1 MILHGEDVISDSD
14 KVNHEYLL
22 GLWYDPERLLI
33 EGVYRDEL
41 TAYRVRKRWI
51 SAFREHFLLDD
62 GLDLSFKV
70 RKVGSSGFCKLNCY
84 FISACGRYAFWR
96 LTHHQA
102 LEVQWLLERAHLSSA
117 RDSATRDLYDSD
129 DAHLGEST
137 VPRYLTTE
145 DLGADEPRGAV
156 SRIVRAL
163 QSIANRLS
171 EIRR

>member
-1 MILHGEDVISDSD
+1 MIIHGQDLISDRVS
-14 KVNHEYLL
+14 NESLL
-22 GLWYDPERLLI
+22 GLWYEPERLLI

-51 SAFREHFLLDD
+51 AAFREHFLLDE
-62 GLDLSFKV
+62 GVDLSFKV
-70 RKVGSSGFCKLNCY
+70 SKVGGSGFSKLHCY

-102 LEVQWLLERAHLSSA
+102 LEVQWLLERAHLGSQEFCALQSHE
-117 RDSATRDLYDSD
+117 SD
-129 DAHLGEST
+129 VDHLGEST
-137 VPRYLTTE
+137 VPRYMVTE
-145 DLGADEPRGAV
+145 SLVSDEPRSAV
-156 SRIVRAL
+156 SKIVRAL